1 MDTTDL
7 SPAAR
12 PTSGRRLSVGDA
24 VALGIEVF
32 LVGAAVAVGA
42 VLNHRGVPLHADAAP
57 LFARWLPHVGP
68 GTPVVLALAAVGVLR
83 GPAWAA
89 RLPWRRL
96 LGSAYLAAL
105 SWTFALALVDGWT
118 RGITA
123 RLTPQAEYLHDV
135 PMVGSVRAMLAGFS
149 SHILD
154 FRPGSWTTHVA
165 GHPPGAFLV
174 FVGLDRVGLGGG
186 TAAALVCL
194 AVGACAPVGVAV
206 TLRALGHEPAARVAL
221 PFLVLFPGAVWV
233 GVSADGLF
241 AGVVAA
247 GLALLAIGGLRAG
260 VLGGLLLGYSLY
272 LSYGLV
278 LVGLLALGVLALR
291 GGDRLRTAVA
301 AAAGA
306 GAVLTA
312 FSLAGFSWPDGYHLV
327 VQRYYQGWAA
337 QRPYAYWVWADLACL
352 VLCAGPAT
360 GPALWRAAR
369 TLLDRQR
376 AAWSLLGRQR
386 AGWSLLDRQRAG
398 FAAAPVVLPLLALA
412 AILAADLT
420 GLSKAEVEWIWLPYA
435 FWLPAATALLP
446 PQRQRFWLAAQVTT
460 ALLVNHAVLTNW

>member
-1 MDTTDL
+1 MDTIDL
-7 SPAAR
+7 TPAPR
-12 PTSGRRLSVGDA
+12 PTSPPRRHRLSTGDA

-32 LVGAAVAVGA
+32 LLGAAVAVGA

-57 LFARWLPHVGP
+57 LYARWLPHVGP
-68 GTPVVLALAAVGVLR
+68 GTPVVLALAAIGVLR
-83 GPAWAA
+83 GPVWAA
-89 RLPWRRL
+89 RLSWRRL

-118 RGITA
+118 RGITR

-135 PMVGSVRAMLAGFS
+135 PMVGSVRGMLAGFS

-154 FRPGSWTTHVA
+154 FRPGSWATHVA

-206 TLRALGHEPAARVAL
+206 TLRALGHEPAARAAL

-291 GGDRLRTAVA
+291 GGDRLRTAA
-301 AAAGA
+301 AAAVGA
-306 GAVLTA
+306 GAVVA
-312 FSLAGFSWPDGYHLV
+312 GFSLAGFWWPDGYHLV

-337 QRPYAYWVWADLACL
+337 QRPYPYWVWADLACL
-352 VLCAGPAT
+352 LLCAGPAA

-369 TLLDRQR
+369 NLLPTGYATPQV
-376 AAWSLLGRQR
+376 A
-386 AGWSLLDRQRAG
+386 
-398 FAAAPVVLPLLALA
+398 LPMLAVA
-412 AILAADLT
+412 AILVADLS
-420 GLSKAEVEWIWLPYA
+420 GLSKAEVERIWLPYA
-435 FWLPAATALLP
+435 FWLAAATALLP
-446 PQRQRFWLAAQVTT
+446 PARHRFWLATQVAT
-460 ALLVNHAVLTNW
+460 ALLVNHALLTNW